1 MKLQKIKSAVS
12 VSSLIVAGFG
22 AVPWVLF
29 GARLELALI
38 SPVLLFVMFA
48 VNDRFSKKYLPFVS
62 LAILIVAEIVLVRRG
77 AIPEGSQSYRLIYQ
91 STLISF
97 LPVLFIVTRTRKIRN
112 VVASNLVLLSLGLVV
127 VEVAISFVAPK
138 QIVEDQLVELG
149 SKFAEAPA
157 RENKPQITMDELNDE
172 VSIRTTTDQ
181 PENYSHRVLFFGG
194 STTFDAEVSD
204 QYTYSSQVQRL
215 FNDSGYQIRVENHG
229 LTGAAAI
236 HLTRELRKVKVNE
249 GDVVVFLIG
258 VNEAKN
264 SVVSKNLIRRLAMRF
279 ENFDRFSSWIFDN
292 TNTGYLLNNA
302 LDIGKLSIDERSILD
317 TENALRDA
325 KEHVSSQGGMFVP
338 VIQPH
343 AFTRKIPLPYETA
356 VIDSMGDFPDSINS
370 VYPRISEIILGYE
383 NSLDAKNIFDDLSTS
398 PYLDWNHVDKLG
410 NERIAEFMFNNLI
423 VHLAPK

>member
-1 MKLQKIKSAVS
+1 MRVISKLMSAA
-12 VSSLIVAGFG
+12 IVAGFG

-91 STLISF
+91 STLIAF
-97 LPVLFIVTRTRKIRN
+97 LPAVFIATRAQKIRK

-127 VEVAISFVAPK
+127 IEVAISFVAPK

-172 VSIRTTTDQ
+172 LSIRTTTDQ
-181 PENYSHRVLFFGG
+181 PENYSQRVLFFGG

-204 QYTYSSQVQRL
+204 QFTYSSQAQRL

-236 HLTRELRKVKVNE
+236 HLTRELRKVKINE

-279 ENFDRFSSWIFDN
+279 ENFDRFSSWIFEN

-302 LDIGKLSIDERSILD
+302 LDVGKLSIDERSILD
-317 TENALRDA
+317 TEDALRDA
-325 KEHVSSQGGMFVP
+325 REYVDNQGGVFVP

-343 AFTRKIPLPYETA
+343 AFTRKIPLPYESA

-370 VYPRISEIILGYE
+370 VYPRISEMILGYE

-398 PYLDWNHVDKLG
+398 PYLDWCHVDKLG
-410 NERIAEFMFNNLI
+410 KERIAEFMFNNLKA
-423 VHLAPK
+423 HLAPK

>member
-1 MKLQKIKSAVS
+1 MRVISKLTSAA
-12 VSSLIVAGFG
+12 IVTGFG

-48 VNDRFSKKYLPFVS
+48 VNDRFSKKYLPVVS
-62 LAILIVAEIVLVRRG
+62 LAILIVAEIVLVRMG

-97 LPVLFIVTRTRKIRN
+97 LPAVFIVTRAQKIRK

-138 QIVEDQLVELG
+138 QIVEDQLVDLSSG
-149 SKFAEAPA
+149 FAEAPA
-157 RENKPQITMDELNDE
+157 REVKPLLTTKPRKFSKYRM
-172 VSIRTTTDQ
+172 RTTTDQ

-236 HLTRELRKVKVNE
+236 HLTRELRKVKINE

-258 VNEAKN
+258 VNESKN

-302 LDIGKLSIDERSILD
+302 LDVGKLSIDERSILD

-370 VYPRISEIILGYE
+370 VYPRISEMILGYE

-398 PYLDWNHVDKLG
+398 PYLDWCHVDKLG
-410 NERIAEFMFNNLI
+410 NERIAEFMFKNLKA
-423 VHLAPK
+423 HLAPK

>member
-1 MKLQKIKSAVS
+1 MRVISKLMSAA
-12 VSSLIVAGFG
+12 IVAGFG

-38 SPVLLFVMFA
+38 SPFLLFVMFA
-48 VNDRFSKKYLPFVS
+48 INDRFSKKYLPFVS
-62 LAILIVAEIVLVRRG
+62 LAILIVAEIVLVRMG

-97 LPVLFIVTRTRKIRN
+97 LPVLFIVTRTRKTRN
-112 VVASNLVLLSLGLVV
+112 VMASNLVLLSLGLVV

-157 RENKPQITMDELNDE
+157 REVKPKITFDEINDEL
-172 VSIRTTTDQ
+172 SIRTTTDQ
-181 PENYSHRVLFFGG
+181 PESYSHRVLFFGG

-204 QYTYSSQVQRL
+204 QFTYSSQVQRL

-258 VNEAKN
+258 VNESKN

-302 LDIGKLSIDERSILD
+302 LDVGKLSIDERSILD

-325 KEHVSSQGGMFVP
+325 REYVGNQGGVFVP

-370 VYPRISEIILGYE
+370 VYPRISEMILGYE

-398 PYLDWNHVDKLG
+398 PYLDWCHVDKLG
-410 NERIAEFMFNNLI
+410 NERIAEFMFKNLKA
-423 VHLAPK
+423 HLAPK

>member
-1 MKLQKIKSAVS
+1 MRVISKLTSAA
-12 VSSLIVAGFG
+12 IVAGFG

-38 SPVLLFVMFA
+38 SPVLLFVMFT

-62 LAILIVAEIVLVRRG
+62 LAILIVAEIVLVRMG

-97 LPVLFIVTRTRKIRN
+97 LPAVFILTRAQKIRN

-138 QIVEDQLVELG
+138 QIVEDQLIELG
-149 SKFAEAPA
+149 GKFSEAPA
-157 RENKPQITMDELNDE
+157 REVEPKITFDELNDE
-172 VSIRTTTDQ
+172 LSIRTTTDQ
-181 PENYSHRVLFFGG
+181 PESYSHRVLFFGG

-215 FNDSGYQIRVENHG
+215 INDSGYQIRVENHG

-236 HLTRELRKVKVNE
+236 HLTRELRKVKIYE

-258 VNEAKN
+258 VNESKN

-279 ENFDRFSSWIFDN
+279 ENFDRFSSWIFEN

-302 LDIGKLSIDERSILD
+302 LDVGKLSIDERSILD

-325 KEHVSSQGGMFVP
+325 KEYVGNQGGVFVP

-343 AFTRKIPLPYETA
+343 AFTKKEQLPYEVA
-356 VIDSMGDFPDSINS
+356 LIESMGDFPDSINS
-370 VYPRISEIILGYE
+370 VYPRISEMILGYE

-398 PYLDWNHVDKLG
+398 PYLDWCHVDKLG
-410 NERIAEFMFNNLI
+410 NERIAEFMFNNLKA
-423 VHLAPK
+423 HLSPK